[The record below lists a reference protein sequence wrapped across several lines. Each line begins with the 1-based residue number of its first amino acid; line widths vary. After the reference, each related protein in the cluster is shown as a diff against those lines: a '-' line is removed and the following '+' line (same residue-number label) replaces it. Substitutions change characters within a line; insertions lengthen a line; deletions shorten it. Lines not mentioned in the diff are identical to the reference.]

1 MNRALGVVAVIASVA
16 SVGHAFGQQ
25 RPDFSGTW
33 TYDAAHSSKTSRGVS
48 VNGVDR
54 STTPIDVDKP
64 PSPALGNDFT
74 AKQDAK
80 TLTLELTLTR
90 QTGDSDPFKDS
101 RLKYQQDLYSRTIDG
116 ARGDNNTAAGT
127 VHYSSVDALEGSESH
142 NKIPPM
148 TSGEPELE
156 FVSTAAWNGG
166 TLVITT
172 TWVPPNPT
180 PTPRPST
187 TRSFRL
193 DSDGYLIVETTTTMV
208 GGPWTYT
215 TAYARKR

>member
-1 MNRALGVVAVIASVA
+1 
-16 SVGHAFGQQ
+16 
-25 RPDFSGTW
+25 
-33 TYDAAHSSKTSRGVS
+33 
-48 VNGVDR
+48 
-54 STTPIDVDKP
+54 
-64 PSPALGNDFT
+64 
-74 AKQDAK
+74 
-80 TLTLELTLTR
+80 
-90 QTGDSDPFKDS
+90 
-101 RLKYQQDLYSRTIDG
+101 
-116 ARGDNNTAAGT
+116 
-127 VHYSSVDALEGSESH
+127 
-142 NKIPPM
+142 M